1 MRHVLWVTSVLG
13 CLACGE
19 STVDATK
26 FEQAGAAASALRADT
41 ASSGIEGSAQFDEL
55 LKQFRAALSALEE
68 RTSGRREDA
77 VLEAY
82 RRAYENY
89 GHFRRF
95 KVLEHDAV
103 GGMVLLRAGNRPIA
117 SRYELPMENRGG
129 GRWVN
134 RKDAMK
140 VFSDQAERE
149 MTTAA
154 GLLSAR

>member
-1 MRHVLWVTSVLG
+1 
-13 CLACGE
+13 
-19 STVDATK
+19 VDATK
-26 FEQAGAAASALRADT
+26 FDRAGAAAAALRMDVAN
-41 ASSGIEGSAQFDEL
+41 SGAEGSARFDEL
-55 LKQFRAALSALEE
+55 LKQFRAEIAALQE
-68 RTSGRREDA
+68 RTSGRREQA

-89 GHFRRF
+89 DYFRRF
-95 KVLEHDAV
+95 KVLERDAV
-103 GGMVLLRAGNRPIA
+103 GGMVLLRARNRPIA
-117 SRYELPMENRGG
+117 SRYKLPMENRGG

-154 GLLSAR
+154 SLLSAK